1 MAPQPPDSAT
11 VLDWVYR
18 VNVSATEA
26 NALIHRQRLVLE
38 IKTSL
43 IGGGAGWTDG
53 SGIGVAPPVAWA
65 VVASSDSVVADAT
78 DRWNNNDDLV
88 WDTTVSARSWCVL
101 RHADYFG
108 LGKPFDILLDCSE
121 AANHDNAT
129 LGVYMSRAGFGV
141 GAPSTTA
148 RPTAADEVKI
158 NVEGGTPAT
167 TSWQGGSLV
176 DAAHRAGTIHFM
188 MTADGF
194 NVNIFICRM
203 GACPAWWSLFRME
216 EWVDTSVTIP
226 AAMMVMSDD
235 VDVNI
240 VTWARFQTEDYAQW
254 SASDAGVGGAFT
266 MRPYMQVE
274 GAADSEAS
282 SKAASNIG
290 GLTSNGFHPV
300 QLHGNAP
307 AAGTIATI
315 PNLWW
320 GRAALDTE
328 SYPGDGSARFQQFGI
343 GIHPWN
349 GAVALFS

>member
-1 MAPQPPDSAT
+1 MSPRPPDVST
-11 VLDWVYR
+11 LLDWVYR
-18 VNVSATEA
+18 VNISATEGTT
-26 NALIHRQRLVLE
+26 LIHRQRLALE
-38 IKTSL
+38 IKTNI

-53 SGIGVAPPVAWA
+53 SGIGVSPPNVWS
-65 VVASSDSVVADAT
+65 VVASSDSVAADGS
-78 DRWNNNDDLV
+78 DRWNNLDDLV

-108 LGKPFDILLDCSE
+108 LADPLEILLDCSE

-129 LGVYMSRAGFGV
+129 LGIYISRAGFGV

-148 RPTAADEVKI
+148 RPTATDEVKV

-167 TSWQGGSLV
+167 ASWQGGAVV
-176 DAAHRAGTIHFM
+176 DGNHRAGIIHFM
-188 MTADGF
+188 MTSDGM
-194 NVNIFICRM
+194 NINIFICRM

-226 AAMMVMSDD
+226 AALMVMSDD

-240 VTWARFQTEDYAQW
+240 ITWPRFQSEDYAQW
-254 SASDAGVGGAFT
+254 NASDTGIGGAFT

-274 GAADSEAS
+274 GSGDSEAS

-290 GLTSNGFHPV
+290 GITTSGFHPV

-307 AAGTIATI
+307 ASGTIATV
-315 PNLWW
+315 PDLWW

-328 SYPGDGSARFQQFGI
+328 SYPGDGSAIFQQFGVAI
-343 GIHPWN
+343 VPWN
-349 GAVALFS
+349 GSPALFS